1 MKPSEHEKRN
11 GVIAAV
17 LAIVL
22 IPLLMAVAWPFVVFN
37 ARYRACVQLQNGL
50 NLGYAAVFDLS
61 RSFLKPI
68 AVPRLPDGTPLIRD
82 DMWAIYI
89 TDTTIYGWAL
99 GETSG
104 EDYDYA
110 WRADTGLI
118 LKEEN
123 PVLYER
129 LITEAG
135 HANWDIDIGSVGTG
149 WLLNE
154 LIKRPEFNVH
164 RCPTSLITW

>member
-1 MKPSEHEKRN
+1 MKPFDHEKRN

-22 IPLLMAVAWPFVVFN
+22 ISLLMAAAWPFFVFN

-61 RSFLKPI
+61 RPFLKPI

-110 WRADTGLI
+110 WRTDTGII
-118 LKEEN
+118 LKEDN
-123 PVLYER
+123 PELYER

-135 HANWDIDIGSVGTG
+135 HANWDIDVGSVGTG

-154 LIKRPEFNVH
+154 LIKRPEFKVH